1 LGSTEKFQVIKDFDL
16 NYEPSMIENFVT
28 KIDRRHTC
36 EVWLATHKGLG
47 MMKKQMVEDAHPMC
61 IHTISKKENSLFLF
75 IFFSFLIFGQISIF
89 YIIITP

>member
-47 MMKKQMVEDAHPMC
+47 MMKKQNGWRCTSNVHP
-61 IHTISKKENSLFLF
+61 HKYQRKKTHSFFL
-75 IFFSFLIFGQISIF
+75 FSFLFSF
-89 YIIITP
+89 LDKFLFFT